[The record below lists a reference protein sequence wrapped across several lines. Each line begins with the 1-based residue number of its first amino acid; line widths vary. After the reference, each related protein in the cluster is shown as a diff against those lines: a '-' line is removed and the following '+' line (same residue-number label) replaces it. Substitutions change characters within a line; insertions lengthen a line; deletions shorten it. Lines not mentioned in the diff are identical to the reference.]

1 MKNWNLLKKIALG
14 AAFAGSA
21 VVLVNCGSG
30 VRGSTEYPAVAP
42 IVASALPT
50 ALRPTTTAMILRKLQ
65 SFGLFGEAVAAG
77 SDLKT
82 DLQKLYL
89 GTFGKQSGGNGQG
102 WMNAL
107 LEDVDTRLAEIQ
119 ERGPFGCENAE
130 MKTISLDA
138 SSILG
143 WSNSD
148 FNFSIPARCYDA
160 MSTPSGKS
168 GYLIW
173 GRDGTTI
180 GIWLFL
186 PQTETNS
193 GFGYAAK
200 ITNYGADNEKVELLY
215 IENYL
220 LNDSGTITYRT
231 IASRLNAER
240 KQNKY
245 EMVFSSNMPGAVSG
259 LNSYPYSGGSTM
271 ACFFHM
277 KSDGSQVN
285 ITSKRVTNGSTV
297 CTTLASQEAAC
308 FDGSSLSE
316 VGSNTACSGTGT
328 TLSLTSTGASSSL
341 ATTAPV
347 ASGLTDLYTL
357 ISGASAIT
365 QLQSAGSSSG
375 SSR

>member
-1 MKNWNLLKKIALG
+1 MKNWNLLKKLALG

-21 VVLVNCGSG
+21 VALVNCGSG

-82 DLQKLYL
+82 DIQKLYL
-89 GTFGKQSGGNGQG
+89 GTYGKLSGGNAQG
-102 WMNAL
+102 LINAY
-107 LEDVDTRLAEIQ
+107 LEDMDTRLAELQ
-119 ERGPFGCENAE
+119 QRGPFGCENAE

-143 WSNSD
+143 WSNTD
-148 FNFSIPARCYDA
+148 FNFSIPARCYDT
-160 MSTPSGKS
+160 MSTPYGKS

-173 GRDGTTI
+173 GRDGNTI

-186 PQTETNS
+186 PQAESNA

-215 IENYL
+215 IENYYA
-220 LNDSGTITYRT
+220 GGYRT
-231 IASRLNAER
+231 IVSRVNAER

-245 EMVFSSNMPGAVSG
+245 EIVFSSNKPGAVAPVSG
-259 LNSYPYSGGSTM
+259 TYSGGSTM

-285 ITSKRVTNGSTV
+285 ISAKRVTGGAANCSTLGS
-297 CTTLASQEAAC
+297 LESAC

-316 VGSNTACSGTGT
+316 VGTNTACSGAGT
-328 TLSLTSTGASSSL
+328 TLSLTSTGASNSLHSVVGDGSSADAE
-341 ATTAPV
+341 ATA
-347 ASGLTDLYTL
+347 LYTL

-365 QLQSAGSSSG
+365 QLQSAGANSG
-375 SSR
+375 G

>member
-14 AAFAGSA
+14 VAFAGSA

-77 SDLKT
+77 SNLKT

-89 GTFGKQSGGNGQG
+89 GTFGKLSGGDAQG
-102 WMNAL
+102 LINAY
-107 LEDVDTRLAEIQ
+107 LEDMDTRLAELQ
-119 ERGPFGCENAE
+119 QRGPFGCENAE

-148 FNFSIPARCYDA
+148 FNFSIPARCYDT
-160 MSTPSGKS
+160 MTTPSGKS

-215 IENYL
+215 IENYYS
-220 LNDSGTITYRT
+220 SGTYRT
-231 IASRLNAER
+231 IASRVNAER

-245 EMVFSSNMPGAVSG
+245 EIVFSSNQPGAVSPISG
-259 LNSYPYSGGSTM
+259 TYSGGSTM

-341 ATTAPV
+341 ATTAPG
-347 ASGLTDLYTL
+347 ASGLTALYTL
-357 ISGASAIT
+357 ISGASAVT

>member
-14 AAFAGSA
+14 VAFAGSA

-89 GTFGKQSGGNGQG
+89 GTFGKLSGGNAQG
-102 WMNAL
+102 LINTY
-107 LEDVDTRLAEIQ
+107 LEDMDTRLAELQ
-119 ERGPFGCENAE
+119 QRGPFGCENAE
-130 MKTISLDA
+130 IKTISLDA

-143 WSNSD
+143 WSNTD
-148 FNFSIPARCYDA
+148 FNFSIPARCYDT
-160 MSTPSGKS
+160 MDTPYGKS

-173 GRDGTTI
+173 GRDGSTI

-186 PQTETNS
+186 PQSESNA

-200 ITNYGADNEKVELLY
+200 ITNYGSDNEKVELLY
-215 IENYL
+215 IENYYA
-220 LNDSGTITYRT
+220 GGYRT
-231 IASRLNAER
+231 IVSRVNAER
-240 KQNKY
+240 RQNKY
-245 EMVFSSNMPGAVSG
+245 EMVFASNKPGAVSPVSG
-259 LNSYPYSGGSTM
+259 TYNGGSTM

-285 ITSKRVTNGSTV
+285 ISARRKTGLDCSS
-297 CTTLASQEAAC
+297 LPSAEAAC

-316 VGSNTACSGTGT
+316 VGTNSACSGAGT
-328 TLSLTSTGASSSL
+328 TFSLTSTGASDSL
-341 ATTAPV
+341 HSLVGDGSTSDAEA
-347 ASGLTDLYTL
+347 AALYTL

>member
-1 MKNWNLLKKIALG
+1 MKNWNVLKKIALG
-14 AAFAGSA
+14 VAFAGSA

-82 DLQKLYL
+82 DIQKLYL

-107 LEDVDTRLAEIQ
+107 LEDVDTRLAELQ

-160 MSTPSGKS
+160 MSTPYGKS

-173 GRDGTTI
+173 GRDGNTI

-186 PQTETNS
+186 PQKQTNS

-215 IENYL
+215 IENYASDDL
-220 LNDSGTITYRT
+220 TTYRT
-231 IASRLNAER
+231 IAARLNAER

-245 EMVFSSNMPGAVSG
+245 ELVFSSNVPGAVAG
-259 LNSYPYSGGSTM
+259 LDGYSNNGASTM

-285 ITSKRVTNGSTV
+285 ITARRKTGLNCDSLPS
-297 CTTLASQEAAC
+297 AESAC

-341 ATTAPV
+341 GTTAPV
-347 ASGLTDLYTL
+347 NTGLTALYTL

-365 QLQSAGSSSG
+365 QLQSAGSNSG
-375 SSR
+375 G

>member
-82 DLQKLYL
+82 DLQKIYL
-89 GTFGKQSGGNGQG
+89 GTFGKLSGGSSQG
-102 WMNAL
+102 WLNAL
-107 LEDVDTRLAEIQ
+107 LEDMDTRLAELQ
-119 ERGPFGCENAE
+119 TRGPFSCENSD
-130 MKTISLDA
+130 MKTLTLDVSTIA
-138 SSILG
+138 G
-143 WSNSD
+143 WTNTD
-148 FNFSIPARCYDA
+148 FNFSIPARCYDTLSVPYA
-160 MSTPSGKS
+160 GKT

-173 GRDGTTI
+173 GREDNTI
-180 GIWLFL
+180 GIWLSL
-186 PQTETNS
+186 PGEAENT

-200 ITNYGADNEKVELLY
+200 VTNYGADNEKVEMLY
-215 IENYL
+215 VENQAP
-220 LNDSGTITYRT
+220 SGTYRVIT
-231 IASRLNAER
+231 SRIVAER

-245 EMVFSSNMPGAVSG
+245 EIVFSSNIPGAISALTG
-259 LNSYPYSGGSTM
+259 SYSGNTTIG
-271 ACFFHM
+271 CFLQL

-285 ITSKRVTNGSTV
+285 ISAKRKASGSV
-297 CTTLASQEAAC
+297 CTSLSSAEAAC

-316 VGSNTACSGTGT
+316 VGTNTACSGSGT
-328 TLSLTSTGASSSL
+328 TFSLSSSGASGSL
-341 ATTAPV
+341 DSLVGDGTSAD
-347 ASGLTDLYTL
+347 TDGAALYTL